1 MNKTAINW
9 TEVTWNPMSGCVEV
23 SAECA
28 HCYARQLAEDKRG
41 TPAFPRG
48 FDLTLRPHKLAEPA
62 RLKKPSLVFCNS
74 MSDPGLAELPDEYRG
89 RILDAIEAA
98 PRHRYQL
105 LTKRPDVFGAWLR
118 RTGRALPPSVWIGV
132 TVGVAKS
139 AWRLDALRAIPAA
152 VHFVSAE
159 PLLGDLGALDWHG
172 VDWII
177 GGGESGRHYSDT
189 REFERRFLVRR
200 GERGEPRYVPRDDRV
215 AWARSLRDAA
225 KAAGAAFWW
234 KQWGGPT
241 PHSGG
246 RELDGRT
253 WDELPDHIAGA
264 MPSGYDH
271 VEARRH
277 LPLASMTAAE

>member
-1 MNKTAINW
+1 MNETAINW
-9 TEVTWNPMSGCVEV
+9 TELTWNPMSGCVEV

-41 TPAFPRG
+41 TAAFPHG
-48 FDLTLRPHKLAEPA
+48 FDLTLRPHKLAELA
-62 RLKKPSLVFCNS
+62 RLKKPSLIFCNS
-74 MSDPGLAELPDEYRG
+74 MSDPGLESLSDEYRG
-89 RILDAIEAA
+89 RILDAIESA

-105 LTKRPDVFGAWLR
+105 LTKRPDVLGAWLAKAGR
-118 RTGRALPPSVWIGV
+118 RLPSSVWLGV
-132 TVGVAKS
+132 TVGIAKS

-159 PLLGDLGALDWHG
+159 PLLGDLGALDFSG

-177 GGGESGRHYSDT
+177 GGGESGRHYADE
-189 REFERRFLVRR
+189 REFARRFMVRR
-200 GERGEPRYVPRDDRV
+200 GERSEKRYVPRDDRV
-215 AWARSLRDAA
+215 PWAQSLRDAA
-225 KAAGAAFWW
+225 KAVGAAFWW

-246 RELDGRT
+246 RMLDGRT
-253 WDELPDHIAGA
+253 WDDLPAHVASA
-264 MPSGYDH
+264 MPEGYVHRAH
-271 VEARRH
+271 VQ